1 MTCIASQVGGV
12 STRFRYV
19 PVQPQNYA
27 LTPVEILLATDQE
40 LNNYVSVKKYAPY
53 RQDKGDRYR
62 WNKKDQEKLHEL
74 KSTIKNRTGNAFG
87 MRSTAGGRTSN
98 EGGEKAKKRKGKK
111 ERMKAKVAHGQPEEI
126 SEVQANDQTIT
137 VADQETTSFKKR
149 KRDDKGIVQPGEPEP
164 QKKKKRKRKHQESDA
179 A

>member
-1 MTCIASQVGGV
+1 V

-53 RQDKGDRYR
+53 RQDKGDRHR

-74 KSTIKNRTGNAFG
+74 KSIIKNRSGNTFG
-87 MRSTAGGRTSN
+87 TSSMGGGQASGD
-98 EGGEKAKKRKGKK
+98 GGEKSKKRKGKK
-111 ERMKAKVAHGQPEEI
+111 ERMKAKVAVGQPEEV
-126 SEVQANDQTIT
+126 SEVPANDQTIS
-137 VADQETTSFKKR
+137 VVDEETTSFKKR
-149 KRDDKGIVQPGEPEP
+149 KRDDNDNVQPVEPKLR
-164 QKKKKRKRKHQESDA
+164 KKKKRKHQENDDA
-179 A
+179 AAQAH